1 MKALL
6 LLLSIV
12 LPDILALDTKRETN
26 DHARFEWTDCGDNVA
41 DQCMM
46 VVFPADNMVDVAL
59 LNYVDGEITVLSGH
73 LKDDESISVAVSV
86 EEHQLEVSIL
96 ANILFNLN
104 DFFFLIISIFLD
116 LQF

>member
-1 MKALL
+1 MKVL

-12 LPDILALDTKRETN
+12 LPDILARDPKIGRSSREATN
-26 DHARFEWTDCGDNVA
+26 DHARFEWSDCGDNVA
-41 DQCMM
+41 DQCLM

-96 ANILFNLN
+96 ANILSNLN
-104 DFFFLIISIFLD
+104 DFLNH
-116 LQF
+116 